1 MEARKATGWDREV
14 SWVEPSAGSLGT
26 EPRVLDSSHK
36 DPKLRCP
43 LSSPAGF
50 GLQPGGGARRTRD
63 DDPEVSAEGLGWAR
77 GPVRDACGSPG
88 DGGDREETEQRHGGP
103 GAERG
108 PGGLPP
114 PPPLGWLGPLAPGPW
129 PCLTPRLGIPLAPSQ
144 HSAALPLPPL
154 PRPLGKQTG
163 GGTGG

>member
-1 MEARKATGWDREV
+1 MEAGKATGWDREV

-77 GPVRDACGSPG
+77 GPVRDASGVREMVGTGRRPSRGMGGQGLRGGLGGSPHPRLWAG
-88 DGGDREETEQRHGGP
+88 WGP
-103 GAERG
+103 
-108 PGGLPP
+108 
-114 PPPLGWLGPLAPGPW
+114 WPLAPGP
-129 PCLTPRLGIPLAPSQ
+129 AS
-144 HSAALPLPPL
+144 
-154 PRPLGKQTG
+154 RPG
-163 GGTGG
+163 